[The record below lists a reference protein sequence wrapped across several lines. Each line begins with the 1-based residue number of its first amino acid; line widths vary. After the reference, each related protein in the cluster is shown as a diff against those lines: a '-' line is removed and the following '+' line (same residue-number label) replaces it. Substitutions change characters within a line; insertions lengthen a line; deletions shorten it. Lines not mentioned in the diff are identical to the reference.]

1 MEVSIF
7 GYAEFISALAL
18 LVIVYTVAGIQYHF
32 RIAIA
37 FIPLFKLTYI
47 SIAIIGFGTL
57 LINFWFSHVWYLPVN
72 QQLNIFLQ
80 VIFGAW
86 FLALALIWINFAFI
100 SPPKFSKSNY
110 KRFHDE
116 LYKIVLR
123 GSDDDLKIIAS
134 EIGRSA
140 KSIICLSNGRKS
152 RRNDSKLDVCDY
164 AKNILLL
171 IGNRKFCR
179 NIIASSPNTAMAF
192 FNAMA
197 EEANFDSPIRQFS
210 VNISTEAI
218 INKDSILYHEDEG
231 YHSGLLG
238 YVKPFSK
245 LIYGNYSLVERL
257 AIDNGS
263 PLDVDYKISSLWDA
277 DQLKVYC
284 RLVLITLESYLKENR
299 WPQHSFSLARALG
312 YIQNSCLDI
321 YKLNESDLDCLSLDI
336 FKRLDVIVD
345 FIKKGISI
353 LEKSGVHSTKLRL
366 RNDQKDI
373 YDLFADVMHKIIFSA
388 ALVEKPPNTC
398 WWIQHNTVWN
408 GFFTF
413 QNNQTWKIIRFKLR
427 RLIYDEISKLNEFP
441 NFRSSKI
448 LAYCLN
454 VMGLILR
461 KEKIS
466 VSYYP
471 LHYVIIDWTKKNYL
485 KLLSIQPDVAKSCL
499 LGWISFEADKSRLV
513 KTYIKGLSLEEP
525 KDYLKLNKLKTKW
538 FL

>member
-18 LVIVYTVAGIQYHF
+18 LVIVYTIADIRYHF

-37 FIPLFKLTYI
+37 PIPLFKLTYI

-57 LINFWFSHVWYLPVN
+57 LVNFWFSDVWHLPVN
-72 QQLNIFLQ
+72 QQLNILLQ

-86 FLALALIWINFAFI
+86 FLSLALAWINFAFI

-116 LYKIVLR
+116 LYKIILR

-134 EIGRSA
+134 EISRSA
-140 KSIICLSNGRKS
+140 KSIICLSNERKNIS
-152 RRNDSKLDVCDY
+152 NNAKLDVCDY
-164 AKNILLL
+164 AKNILML

-179 NIIASSPNTAMAF
+179 NIITYSPNTAMAF
-192 FNAMA
+192 FDAMA
-197 EEANFDSPIRQFS
+197 EETNFDSPIRQS
-210 VNISTEAI
+210 SINISTEAI

-231 YHSGLLG
+231 YRSGLLG

-257 AIDNGS
+257 AADNGS

-284 RLVLITLESYLKENR
+284 RLVLITLESYLNENR
-299 WPQHSFSLARALG
+299 WSQHSFSLTRALNR
-312 YIQNSCLDI
+312 IQNSCLDI
-321 YKLNESDLDCLSLDI
+321 YKLNESDLDCLSLDA

-345 FIKKGISI
+345 FIKKGIDI
-353 LEKSGVHSTKLRL
+353 LEKSGIHSTKLRL
-366 RNDQKDI
+366 RDYQKDI
-373 YDLFADVMHKIIFSA
+373 YDQFADVMYKIIFSA
-388 ALVEKPPNTC
+388 ASVEKPPETC

-408 GFFTF
+408 GFFAF
-413 QNNQTWKIIRFKLR
+413 QSNQTWEIVRFKLR
-427 RLIYDEISKLNEFP
+427 RLIYDEISTLNEFP
-441 NFRSSKI
+441 NFGSSRM

-461 KEKIS
+461 KEKTS
-466 VSYYP
+466 MSYYP
-471 LHYVIIDWTKKNYL
+471 LHYVIVNWTKKNYL
-485 KLLSIQPDVAKSCL
+485 KLLSTQPDVAKSCL
-499 LGWISFEADKSRLV
+499 LGWISFEANKSRLV
-513 KTYIKGLSLEEP
+513 KTYIKGLSLEAP